1 MANSLS
7 IIATPIG
14 NREDITLRALK
25 TLFSADILLCEDT
38 RKTKQLLEFY
48 RQQPA
53 LSILMSRYEIPRLV
67 SFHEHNEERQIPQ
80 VLSWLR
86 EGQEVGLVT
95 NAGTP
100 TISDPGFK
108 LVRACR
114 EAGQNVVTVP
124 GASAAIAA
132 LSVSG
137 LPTDKFLFLGFL
149 PKKAGKKRKL
159 FEAVRQFSL
168 AATIIAYES
177 PYRLRKTCELLQEL
191 FGDVPLTLARE
202 LTKIHEE
209 VKTQAISLWLP
220 QLTGKNLKGEVVI
233 LFKAETTHERKEKRV

>member
-1 MANSLS
+1 MANSLL

-14 NREDITLRALK
+14 NRQDITLRALK
-25 TLFSADILLCEDT
+25 NLFSADILLCEDT
-38 RKTKQLLEFY
+38 RKTKQLLAFY
-48 RQQPA
+48 RDEHA
-53 LSILMSRYEIPRLV
+53 LSILMNHYEFPRLV
-67 SFHEHNEERQIPQ
+67 SFHEHNEEQRIPQ
-80 VLSWLR
+80 VLEWLR
-86 EGQEVGLVT
+86 QGLTVGVVT

-114 EAGQNVVTVP
+114 EAGLNVVTVP
-124 GASAAIAA
+124 GVSAVIAA

-149 PKKAGKKRKL
+149 PKKSGKKRKL
-159 FEAVRQFSL
+159 FEAVQNLSL

-202 LTKIHEE
+202 LTKVHEE

-220 QLTGKNLKGEVVI
+220 RLAGKNLKGEVVL
-233 LFKAETTHERKEKRV
+233 LFKREASS